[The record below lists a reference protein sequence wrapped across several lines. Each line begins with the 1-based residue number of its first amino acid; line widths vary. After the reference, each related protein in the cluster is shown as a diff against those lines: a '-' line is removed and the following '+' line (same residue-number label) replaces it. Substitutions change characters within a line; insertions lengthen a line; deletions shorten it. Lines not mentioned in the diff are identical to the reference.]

1 MYHADISQSI
11 DPTNV
16 YLLSV
21 SKDKSLRS
29 REVNSVSITWWRLC
43 QVSLSLATFSR
54 CCPHSHTTSNG
65 RMVSSSL
72 ICKSTAF
79 TRKSEYSYKLNPI
92 EDLQQGSKWSPRRVL
107 LVAAE
112 NACNHQTWW
121 AAKQTSGLHW
131 NVTLTVHDLDVL
143 QSFNQVYL
151 GLNIDVKSSF
161 DVKTI

>member
-21 SKDKSLRS
+21 SKDLFKVKGGELCEYYMMKAVLSFTEPRHIF
-29 REVNSVSITWWRLC
+29 SV
-43 QVSLSLATFSR
+43 LSSQ
-54 CCPHSHTTSNG
+54 PHNFKRQNG
-65 RMVSSSL
+65 FL

>member
-29 REVNSVSITWWRLC
+29 REVSSVSITWVLH
-43 QVSLSLATFSR
+43 SR

-161 DVKTI
+161 DMKII